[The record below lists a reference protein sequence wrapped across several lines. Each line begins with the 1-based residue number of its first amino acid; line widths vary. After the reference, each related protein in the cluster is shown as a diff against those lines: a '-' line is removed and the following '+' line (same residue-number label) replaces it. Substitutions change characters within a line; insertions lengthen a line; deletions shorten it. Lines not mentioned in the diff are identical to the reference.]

1 MKRIFKI
8 CLATTLLATLAS
20 CYNQQRDCTNFK
32 TGRFRLELEV
42 NGEKKLTEFVRNDT
56 IEIEMYEGR
65 VDTNTVRWINDCE
78 YIVKKKHP
86 RNRAEQKAVS
96 MKILTTDKNS
106 YTFEFGLVGSDA
118 KQKGTVTKLD

>member
-32 TGRFRLELEV
+32 TGRFRFELEV
-42 NGEKKLTEFVRNDT
+42 NGEKKVTEFVRNDT

-118 KQKGTVTKLD
+118 KQKGTVTKIK

>member
-1 MKRIFKI
+1 MKSIFKI
-8 CLATTLLATLAS
+8 ILATTLVATLAS

-32 TGRFRLELEV
+32 TGRFRFELEV
-42 NGEKKLTEFVRNDT
+42 NGEKKVTEFVRNDS

-86 RNRAEQKAVS
+86 RNRAEEKAVS

-118 KQKGTVTKLD
+118 KQKGVVTKLD

>member
-1 MKRIFKI
+1 MKSIFKI
-8 CLATTLLATLAS
+8 ILATTLVATLAS
-20 CYNQQRDCTNFK
+20 CYNQQLDCTNFK
-32 TGRFRLELEV
+32 TGRFRFELEV
-42 NGEKKLTEFVRNDT
+42 NGEKKVTEFVRNDS

-86 RNRAEQKAVS
+86 RNRAEEKAVS

-118 KQKGTVTKLD
+118 KQKGVVTKLD